1 LEAVTLTDSIISIKV
16 VPSLLL
22 EEEPMSTDTNRN
34 ENKEG
39 MRNSQSK
46 YSYSNMAIASLG
58 TGIASL
64 AIIPPFI
71 FGILAVIFG
80 VIDIRKARQSGI
92 KIHRMTLAGIA
103 LGIIGL
109 ILGIVLR
116 IWL

>member
-1 LEAVTLTDSIISIKV
+1 
-16 VPSLLL
+16 
-22 EEEPMSTDTNRN
+22 MSTNTSEN
-34 ENKEG
+34 ESKAST
-39 MRNSQSK
+39 RSRQSNS
-46 YSYSNMAIASLG
+46 SYSSMAVASLV

-71 FGILAVIFG
+71 FGILAIIFG
-80 VIDIRKARQSGI
+80 GIDIREARRLGV